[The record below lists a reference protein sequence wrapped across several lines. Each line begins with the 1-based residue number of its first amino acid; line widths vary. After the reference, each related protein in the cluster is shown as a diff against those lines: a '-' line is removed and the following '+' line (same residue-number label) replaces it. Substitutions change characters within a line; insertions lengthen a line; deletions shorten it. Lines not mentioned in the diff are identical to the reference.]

1 MLRMHTAVQ
10 LWLSSYNKQE
20 QLRASWTGL
29 LLTLLVYF
37 THFVIIHV
45 KNAVMLAPGIQTQS
59 PLLVCCLQLEHSART
74 DLVQEAQGFSDPE
87 FRLIES
93 ML

>member
-1 MLRMHTAVQ
+1 MHTAVQ
-10 LWLSSYNKQE
+10 LWLSSYTKQE

-29 LLTLLVYF
+29 LLTLLAYF

-45 KNAVMLAPGIQTQS
+45 KNAVMSS
-59 PLLVCCLQLEHSART
+59 PWYSNTEPTAGLLFART
-74 DLVQEAQGFSDPE
+74 DPIQEAQGFSDPE
-87 FRLIES
+87 LRLIES